1 MMKHWKLSHSEL
13 QEPPKFNIKVV
24 ASLQD
29 AMSRQLSEAVRI
41 DLRGE
46 NVLNSKSEYSRC
58 KVPRLV
64 INKDEW
70 STNDGLKKKK
80 VPLMDNKKVE
90 EDILVMENALLNG
103 GEACDIGTKGAAK
116 KRKSAKTEIKAKKK
130 WGEVSDLEPEMNVRA
145 GC

>member
-1 MMKHWKLSHSEL
+1 
-13 QEPPKFNIKVV
+13 
-24 ASLQD
+24 
-29 AMSRQLSEAVRI
+29 MSRQLSEAVWI

-80 VPLMDNKKVE
+80 DALVDSKKVE

-103 GEACDIGTKGAAK
+103 GAACDIGTKGAAK